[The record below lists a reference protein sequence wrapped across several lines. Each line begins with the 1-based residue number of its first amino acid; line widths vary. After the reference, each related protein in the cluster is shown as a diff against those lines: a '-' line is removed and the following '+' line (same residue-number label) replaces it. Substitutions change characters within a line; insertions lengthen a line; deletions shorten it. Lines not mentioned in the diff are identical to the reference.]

1 MARVLLVE
9 DEADLSDLLR
19 THLEQD
25 GHEVLQAFDGPAGL
39 ALVEAHDPQLVVLD
53 WMLPGLDGLAV
64 CRRIR
69 ERHLV
74 PVIML
79 TARDEEIDRVLGLEA
94 GADDYV
100 AKPFGIRELLARVRA
115 ALRRG
120 ALSAGGGGGGGSPA
134 AGGGSETLRRGDP
147 AALPAPP
154 APVVR
159 GALRIDPAART
170 VTIDGAEVALTR
182 TEFDLLLLLVAN
194 PGRAFSRDFLLQ
206 RVWGY
211 AHDGGGRTVDSH
223 VGRLRRKLGAL
234 GDRIRTVW
242 GVGYR
247 FVDRAP

>member
-1 MARVLLVE
+1 MSRILIVE
-9 DEADLSDLLR
+9 DEVELSNLVS

-25 GHEVLQAFDGPAGL
+25 GHEVEQAFDGPTGL
-39 ALVEAHDPQLVVLD
+39 SLVEQRGPDLVILD

-100 AKPFGIRELLARVRA
+100 PKPFGIRELLARVRA

-120 ALSAGGGGGGGSPA
+120 AIGSSVSGASDAISASHAPTATLPTDVPA
-134 AGGGSETLRRGDP
+134 A
-147 AALPAPP
+147 PAPILLGP
-154 APVVR
+154 
-159 GALRIDPAART
+159 LRVDPSART
-170 VTIDGAEVALTR
+170 ATIDETAIDLTR
-182 TEFDLLLLLVAN
+182 TEFDLLFLLVAN
-194 PGRAFSRDFLLQ
+194 AGRAFSRDFLLE
-206 RVWGY
+206 RIWGY

-223 VGRLRRKLGAL
+223 VARLRRKLGPL
-234 GDRIRTVW
+234 GERIVTVW

-247 FVDRAP
+247 FVDR

>member
-1 MARVLLVE
+1 MARILIVE
-9 DEADLSDLLR
+9 DEVDLSNLLR
-19 THLEQD
+19 AHLEQD
-25 GHEVLQAFDGPAGL
+25 GHDVAQAFDGPTGL
-39 ALVEAHDPQLVVLD
+39 AQVEQHNPELVLLD

-69 ERHLV
+69 ERHLM

-79 TARDEEIDRVLGLEA
+79 TARGEEIDRVLGLEA
-94 GADDYV
+94 GADDYI

-120 ALSAGGGGGGGSPA
+120 ALGTGVAQPTGAAPVSDPLLRGGA
-134 AGGGSETLRRGDP
+134 D
-147 AALPAPP
+147 LPEAP

-159 GALRIDPAART
+159 GSLRVDPAART
-170 VTIDGAEVALTR
+170 AAIDGNQVDLTR

-194 PGRAFSRDFLLQ
+194 PGRAFSRDFLLE

-234 GDRIRTVW
+234 GERIVTVW

-247 FVDRAP
+247 FVDRGV

>member
-1 MARVLLVE
+1 MARILIVE
-9 DEADLSDLLR
+9 DEVDLSNLLR
-19 THLEQD
+19 SHLEQD
-25 GHEVLQAFDGPAGL
+25 GHEVVQAFDGPAGL
-39 ALVEAHDPQLVVLD
+39 AQVEHHRPQLVLLD

-79 TARDEEIDRVLGLEA
+79 TARGEEIDRVLGLEA

-120 ALSAGGGGGGGSPA
+120 ALGTGAVHPTGA
-134 AGGGSETLRRGDP
+134 AGGAE
-147 AALPAPP
+147 LPAPP
-154 APVVR
+154 AAVVR
-159 GALRIDPAART
+159 GTLQIDPAART
-170 VTIDGAEVALTR
+170 VTIDGREVDLTR

-194 PGRAFSRDFLLQ
+194 AGRAFSRDFLLE

-211 AHDGGGRTVDSH
+211 THDGGGRTVDSH
-223 VGRLRRKLGAL
+223 VGRLRRKLGTL
-234 GDRIRTVW
+234 GDRIVTVW

-247 FVDRAP
+247 FVDRAG

>member
-1 MARVLLVE
+1 MARVLIVE
-9 DEADLSDLLR
+9 DEVDLSNLLR
-19 THLEQD
+19 SHLEQD
-25 GHEVLQAFDGPAGL
+25 GHEVVQAFDGPAGL
-39 ALVEAHDPQLVVLD
+39 AQVEQHDPQLVILD

-120 ALSAGGGGGGGSPA
+120 ALGAAPGPGVGTGTGTGPGTGG
-134 AGGGSETLRRGDP
+134 
-147 AALPAPP
+147 AALPDAP

-159 GALRIDPAART
+159 GSLRIDPAART
-170 VTIDGAEVALTR
+170 VAIDGAEVDLTR

-194 PGRAFSRDFLLQ
+194 TGRAFSRDFLLE

-234 GDRIRTVW
+234 GERILTVW

-247 FVDRAP
+247 FVDRDA